1 MSNSKTADA
10 GTQENT
16 SKVWSAAWLGMSQI
30 GCPDISRF
38 SGHTGRVRGT
48 RPGTRGTCPQN
59 GVPEALKNEDTGHE
73 NPRLRDT
80 KDTLTN
86 LSILPWLLHQRENS
100 AFCIQYGRLFR
111 IVIHNVC

>member
-1 MSNSKTADA
+1 
-10 GTQENT
+10 
-16 SKVWSAAWLGMSQI
+16 LGMSRI
-30 GCPDISRF
+30 GCPDISLF
-38 SGHTGRVRGT
+38 SGHAGRVRGT

-86 LSILPWLLHQRENS
+86 LSILMVKSLKQPSLNIYFKYLQHPHHPS
-100 AFCIQYGRLFR
+100 
-111 IVIHNVC
+111 